1 MFCISRPPTYLH
13 KVKVCVC
20 RCEVY
25 VRCDCAF
32 VCVHVFVCMCVCLC
46 LCVCRCVCVCA
57 CVRACVCAY
66 FSLCPRAREI
76 LPLSVQVKT
85 CCESLSVLYMLW
97 HNLVEHSASQLS
109 VNVGIDCILFS
120 SWPLLRIMPV
130 ECTQEDEVCV
140 TLSDYWCHFIAFFL
154 RVEDILIGVFPQFV
168 HCGSLCCNTSQ
179 WCDTSQWCNMVCHG
193 ATAIMVYM

>member
-76 LPLSVQVKT
+76 LPLCKLKHAVSRCQYCT
-85 CCESLSVLYMLW
+85 CC
-97 HNLVEHSASQLS
+97 
-109 VNVGIDCILFS
+109 G
-120 SWPLLRIMPV
+120 
-130 ECTQEDEVCV
+130 T
-140 TLSDYWCHFIAFFL
+140 TL
-154 RVEDILIGVFPQFV
+154 
-168 HCGSLCCNTSQ
+168 CNTLLPNYPSMLGL
-179 WCDTSQWCNMVCHG
+179 TSSSSLDLSFESCLWNAHRKTKCVSP
-193 ATAIMVYM
+193 

>member
-1 MFCISRPPTYLH
+1 MFCISCPPTYLH

-46 LCVCRCVCVCA
+46 LCVCRCVCVCVRA

-76 LPLSVQVKT
+76 LPLSVQIKT

-97 HNLVEHSASQLS
+97 HNLVQHLLPNYPSMLGLIASSSPLDLS
-109 VNVGIDCILFS
+109 FESCLWNAHRKTKCVSPWVIIDVISLPS
-120 SWPLLRIMPV
+120 S
-130 ECTQEDEVCV
+130 
-140 TLSDYWCHFIAFFL
+140 
-154 RVEDILIGVFPQFV
+154 
-168 HCGSLCCNTSQ
+168 
-179 WCDTSQWCNMVCHG
+179 
-193 ATAIMVYM
+193 